1 MAYNLKKISP
11 LDLRPSTAI
20 GVKLPFEAQNV
31 FTSVYTTKD
40 QTKYNIINFLLT
52 DKRERIFNSNFGAGL
67 RRKVFEQISEDTI
80 ESVQQSLI
88 TELENYFPNI
98 QVTTMN
104 VVGEPDTNS
113 INIIFSYRL
122 LNSKEEDSVVLNI
135 ENA

>member
-1 MAYNLKKISP
+1 MAYNLRKISP

-20 GVKLPFEAQNV
+20 GVKLPFEAQNA
-31 FTSVYTTKD
+31 FTSVYTTKE

-52 DKRERIFNSNFGAGL
+52 DKRERIFNANFGAGL
-67 RRKVFEQISEDTI
+67 RRKIFEQITEETL

-98 QVTTMN
+98 QVTTLN
-104 VVGEPDTNS
+104 VIGQPETNS
-113 INIIFSYRL
+113 INIIFSYRII
-122 LNSKEEDSVVLNI
+122 NSKEEDSIVLNI